1 MSEVI
6 DIRRDLDLL
15 RFAETPKGQWFRCQL
30 RSVMEY
36 FDEDVEGF
44 AAMIDAANAAC
55 KERGADTPWDIAQ
68 EMVARTHEIA
78 CNADEAS

>member
-1 MSEVI
+1 MGDVI
-6 DIRRDLDLL
+6 DLRGDFELL
-15 RFAETPKGQWFRCQL
+15 RFVETPKGQWFRCQM

-44 AAMIDAANAAC
+44 QTMLDAANAAC
-55 KERGADTPWDIAQ
+55 DERGTETPWDLVQ

-78 CNADEAS
+78 CTAEDVT